1 MQRVAVLAAA
11 VAVVFVTGLQGTAA
25 GPGPK
30 AIPLRKA
37 AEAQVS
43 KARLGDLCRYPCDT
57 RTAQAYTD
65 AAGKIY
71 VIDATPILIVSD
83 PADTTG
89 EKARYWD
96 FSEYEHSYRA
106 ADSGGDKTLLTVYP
120 ALYPAGGGQYAVAVV
135 ATAHESYSG
144 GGAAFEVADFLVLEP
159 RKNDEWEKSGYRA
172 LHHTVPFSCNKMIRA
187 CFSEK
192 DYNTLPHCHDETF
205 GTLTIHFTNT
215 EASKIVWQF
224 IWNESVWPANTPPRN
239 REPATSSPF
248 TLDGGKGPLPANAPF
263 CGGPAG

>member
-1 MQRVAVLAAA
+1 M
-11 VAVVFVTGLQGTAA
+11 
-25 GPGPK
+25 
-30 AIPLRKA
+30 RKA
-37 AEAQVS
+37 TEAQVS
-43 KARLGDLCRYPCDT
+43 KARLNDLCRYPCDT

-106 ADSGGDKTLLTVYP
+106 ADSGGGQGATHRLSP
-120 ALYPAGGGQYAVAVV
+120 LYPAGGGQYAVAVV

-159 RKNDEWEKSGYRA
+159 RKNDEWEKSVYRA
-172 LHHTVPFSCNKMIRA
+172 LYYTVPFNCNKMTRA
-187 CFSEK
+187 CFSEN
-192 DYNTLPHCHDETF
+192 DYNTLPHCHEELL
-205 GTLTIHFTNT
+205 G
-215 EASKIVWQF
+215 
-224 IWNESVWPANTPPRN
+224 
-239 REPATSSPF
+239 
-248 TLDGGKGPLPANAPF
+248 
-263 CGGPAG
+263 